1 MRGEV
6 VLQKTEK
13 SNKLK
18 TSVQM
23 FQPGAALYFVWIT
36 CKLTSEVDET
46 IIEKKLEPS
55 SS

>member
-1 MRGEV
+1 
-6 VLQKTEK
+6 
-13 SNKLK
+13 
-18 TSVQM
+18 M

-55 SS
+55 SRRKVDEMNEKQTLQLQYYA